1 MNDDVIIS
9 CAVTGAG
16 DTAGIHPSLPVTPAQ
31 IAEAAIAAA
40 NAGAAIA
47 HIHVRDPRTGAPSR
61 RLDYYREVVE
71 RIRASGSDVILN
83 LTTGMGGDL
92 IVDDAHPESAA
103 PGSDMV
109 PALQRLEHIEELR
122 PEMCTLDCGSMN
134 FSDGDYVAVVTANQL
149 RTMAA
154 RVKEL
159 GVKPELE
166 VFDTGHVRL
175 ACKLVEEGLIEGT
188 PLFQLCLGIP
198 YGAPADTRTMTAMVD
213 LLPDGAAWGAFA
225 ISRMEMP
232 IVAQAVLL
240 GGNVRVGLEDNLYLS
255 RGVFASN
262 AQLVERAATIIEAL
276 GARVMSAADARDKL
290 ELRAASRPGRRL
302 GTRQGTA

>member
-1 MNDDVIIS
+1 VLDEVIVT

-16 DTAGIHPSLPVTPAQ
+16 DTVGTHPHIPVTPAQ
-31 IAEAAIAAA
+31 IASAAIEAAA
-40 NAGAAIA
+40 AGAAVA
-47 HIHVRDPRTGAPSR
+47 HIHVRDPQSGAPSR
-61 RLDYYREVVE
+61 KLEYYREVVE
-71 RIRASGSDVILN
+71 RIRASDVDVVIT

-92 IVDDAHPESAA
+92 IVDDAHPTAA
-103 PGSDMV
+103 GPGSDMV
-109 PALQRLEHIEELR
+109 PALERLEHIEALL

-134 FSDGDYVAVVTANQL
+134 FSDGDYVAVVTPSQL

-166 VFDTGHVRL
+166 VFDTGQVRL
-175 ACKLVEEGLIEGT
+175 ANRLIEEGLIEGR

-198 YGAPADTRTMTAMVD
+198 YGAPADVRTMMAMVD
-213 LLPDGAAWGAFA
+213 LLPAEADWAAFA
-225 ISRMEMP
+225 ISRLEMP
-232 IVAQAVLL
+232 FVAQSLLL

-262 AQLVERAATIIEAL
+262 AQLVERAVAIVEDL
-276 GARVMSAADARDKL
+276 GARPLTPAETRRKL
-290 ELRAASRPGRRL
+290 GLRQ
-302 GTRQGTA
+302 TV

>member
-1 MNDDVIIS
+1 MNYEVIVS

-16 DTAGIHPSLPVTPAQ
+16 DTAGIHPELPVTPAQ
-31 IAEAAIAAA
+31 IAAAA
-40 NAGAAIA
+40 VGAARAGAAVA
-47 HIHVRDPRTGAPSR
+47 HIHVRDPQTGTPSR
-61 RLDYYREVVE
+61 KLEYYREVVD
-71 RIRASGSDVILN
+71 RIRASGTDVIIN

-92 IVDDAHPESAA
+92 IVDDAHPSLAA
-103 PGSDMV
+103 PGSDMI
-109 PALQRLEHIEELR
+109 PALERLEHIEALR

-154 RVKEL
+154 RVQEL

-175 ACKLVEEGLIEGT
+175 ANKLVDEGLIDGA
-188 PLFQLCLGIP
+188 PLFQLCLDIP
-198 YGAPADTRTMTAMVD
+198 YGAPADTRTMAAMVD
-213 LLPDGAAWGAFA
+213 LLPPGAVWAAFA

-232 IVAQAVLL
+232 IVAQSVLL
-240 GGNVRVGLEDNLYLS
+240 GGNVRVGLEDNLYLR

-262 AQLVERAATIIEAL
+262 AQLVEKAVALVDAL
-276 GARVMSAADARDKL
+276 GARTLTTAEARTKL
-290 ELRAASRPGRRL
+290 GLPQPAR
-302 GTRQGTA
+302 

>member
-1 MNDDVIIS
+1 MNEEVIIS

-16 DTAGIHPSLPVTPAQ
+16 DTAGIHPALPVTPRQ

-40 NAGAAIA
+40 QAGAAIA
-47 HIHVRDPRTGAPSR
+47 HIHVREPDTGAPSR
-61 RLDYYREVVE
+61 TLAYYREVVE
-71 RIRASGSDVILN
+71 RIRRSGTDVILN

-92 IVDDAHPESAA
+92 IVDDAHPEAAA

-109 PALQRLEHIEELR
+109 PALTRLEHVEALR
-122 PEMCTLDCGSMN
+122 PEICTLDCGSMN

-154 RVKEL
+154 RVQEL

-166 VFDTGHVRL
+166 VFDTGHIRL
-175 ACKLVEEGLIEGT
+175 ARKLVDEGLIDGP

-198 YGAPADTRTMTAMVD
+198 YGAPAETRTMTAMVD
-213 LLPDGAAWGAFA
+213 LLPDDAVWGAFA

-232 IVAQAVLL
+232 FVAQSVLL
-240 GGNVRVGLEDNLYLS
+240 GGNVRVGLEDNLYLG

-262 AQLVERAATIIEAL
+262 AELVERAVAIVQAM
-276 GARVMSAADARDKL
+276 GARVVGPADAREKL
-290 ELRAASRPGRRL
+290 GLRAAP
-302 GTRQGTA
+302 

>member
-1 MNDDVIIS
+1 MLDEVIIT

-16 DTAGIHPSLPVTPAQ
+16 DTAGMHPQLPVTPKQ
-31 IAEAAIAAA
+31 IADAAIEAGR
-40 NAGAAIA
+40 AGAAVA
-47 HIHVRDPRTGAPSR
+47 HIHVRDPRTGTPSR
-61 RLDYYREVVE
+61 RLEYYREVVE
-71 RIRASGSDVILN
+71 RIRSSEVDVIIN

-92 IVDDAHPESAA
+92 IVDDARPTTAG

-109 PALQRLEHIEELR
+109 PALDRLEHIDALL

-134 FSDGDYVAVVTANQL
+134 FYEGDYVAVVTPNQL
-149 RTMAA
+149 RAMAA

-166 VFDTGHVRL
+166 VFDTGHIRL
-175 ACKLVEEGLIEGT
+175 ANKLIEEGLIEGV

-198 YGAPADTRTMTAMVD
+198 WGAPADTRVMLGMID
-213 LLPDGAAWGAFA
+213 LLPAGAQWSAFA

-232 IVAQAVLL
+232 FVAQSVLL
-240 GGNVRVGLEDNLYLS
+240 GGNVRVGLEDNLYLR

-262 AQLVERAATIIEAL
+262 AQLVEGAVAVVESL
-276 GARVMSAADARDKL
+276 GARPLGVAEARRKL
-290 ELRAASRPGRRL
+290 GLRRPKE
-302 GTRQGTA
+302 

>member
-1 MNDDVIIS
+1 MNHEVIVS

-16 DTAGIHPSLPVTPAQ
+16 DTAGIHPELPVTPEQ
-31 IAEAAIAAA
+31 IAAA
-40 NAGAAIA
+40 AVGAAQAGAAVA

-61 RLDYYREVVE
+61 KLEYYREVVD
-71 RIRASGSDVILN
+71 RIRSSGADVIIN

-92 IVDDAHPESAA
+92 FVDDAHPSVAA
-103 PGSDMV
+103 PGSDMI
-109 PALQRLEHIEELR
+109 PALERLEHIEALR

-134 FSDGDYVAVVTANQL
+134 FSDGDYVAVVTASQL

-175 ACKLVEEGLIEGT
+175 ANRLIDEGLVDGT
-188 PLFQLCLGIP
+188 PLFQLCLDIP
-198 YGAPADTRTMTAMVD
+198 YGAPADTRTMAAMID
-213 LLPDGAAWGAFA
+213 LLPPGAVWGAFA

-232 IVAQAVLL
+232 IVAQSVLL
-240 GGNVRVGLEDNLYLS
+240 GGHVRVGLEDNLYLR

-262 AQLVERAATIIEAL
+262 AQLVEKAVALVEAL
-276 GARVMSAADARDKL
+276 GARTLSAAEARVKL
-290 ELRAASRPGRRL
+290 GLSRPVR
-302 GTRQGTA
+302 

>member
-1 MNDDVIIS
+1 VNYEVIVS
-9 CAVTGAG
+9 CALTGAG
-16 DTAGIHPSLPVTPAQ
+16 DTAGIHPELPVTPAQ
-31 IAEAAIAAA
+31 IAAAAIGAAR
-40 NAGAAIA
+40 AGAAVA

-61 RLDYYREVVE
+61 KLEYYREVVD
-71 RIRASGSDVILN
+71 RIRASGTDVIIN

-92 IVDDAHPESAA
+92 FVDDAHPSVAA
-103 PGSDMV
+103 PGSDMI
-109 PALQRLEHIEELR
+109 PALERLEHIEALR

-154 RVKEL
+154 RVQEL

-175 ACKLVEEGLIEGT
+175 ANKLVEEGLIDGA
-188 PLFQLCLGIP
+188 PLFQLCLDIP
-198 YGAPADTRTMTAMVD
+198 YGAPADTRTMAAMVD
-213 LLPDGAAWGAFA
+213 LLPPGAAWAAFA

-232 IVAQAVLL
+232 IVAQSVLL
-240 GGNVRVGLEDNLYLS
+240 GGNVRVGLEDNLYLR

-262 AQLVERAATIIEAL
+262 AQLVEKAVGIVEAL
-276 GARVMSAADARDKL
+276 GARTLTPSEARAKL
-290 ELRAASRPGRRL
+290 GLPQPAP
-302 GTRQGTA
+302 

>member
-1 MNDDVIIS
+1 MLDEVVIT

-16 DTAGIHPSLPVTPAQ
+16 DTVGIHPDIPVTPEQ
-31 IAEAAIAAA
+31 I
-40 NAGAAIA
+40 AGAAIEAARAGAAVA
-47 HIHVRDPRTGAPSR
+47 HIHVRDPQSGAPSR
-61 RLDYYREVVE
+61 KLEYYREVVE
-71 RIRASGSDVILN
+71 RIRAGDVDVVIN

-92 IVDDAHPESAA
+92 IVDDAHPTEAA

-109 PALQRLEHIEELR
+109 PALARLEHVEALL

-134 FSDGDYVAVVTANQL
+134 FSDGDYVAVVTPNQL

-166 VFDTGHVRL
+166 VFDTGQVRL
-175 ACKLVEEGLIEGT
+175 ANKLIEEGLIEGP

-198 YGAPADTRTMTAMVD
+198 YGAPADVRTMMAMVD
-213 LLPDGAAWGAFA
+213 LLPADARWAAFA
-225 ISRMEMP
+225 ISRLEMP
-232 IVAQAVLL
+232 FVAQSLLL
-240 GGNVRVGLEDNLYLS
+240 GGNVRVGLEDNLYLR

-262 AQLVERAATIIEAL
+262 ASSWNGRSPSSRAW
-276 GARVMSAADARDKL
+276 ARVL
-290 ELRAASRPGRRL
+290 
-302 GTRQGTA
+302 

>member
-1 MNDDVIIS
+1 MNDEVIVS

-16 DTAGIHPSLPVTPAQ
+16 DTAAIHPALPVTPAQ
-31 IAEAAIAAA
+31 IAAAA
-40 NAGAAIA
+40 VDAAKAGAAIA
-47 HIHVRDPRTGAPSR
+47 HIHVRDPQTGAPSR
-61 RLDYYREVVE
+61 RLEYYREVVD
-71 RIRASGSDVILN
+71 RVRSSGTDVIIN

-92 IVDDAHPESAA
+92 IVDDAHPSVAA

-109 PALQRLEHIEELR
+109 PALERLQHIEALR

-134 FSDGDYVAVVTANQL
+134 FSDGDYVAVVTAGQL

-154 RVKEL
+154 RIQEL

-175 ACKLVEEGLIEGT
+175 ANKLVEEGLIDGA

-198 YGAPADTRTMTAMVD
+198 YGAPADTRTMTAMID
-213 LLPDGAAWGAFA
+213 LLPTGAMWAAFA

-232 IVAQAVLL
+232 IVAQSVLL
-240 GGNVRVGLEDNLYLS
+240 GGNVRVGLEDNLYLR

-262 AQLVERAATIIEAL
+262 GQLVEKAVDLVGTL
-276 GARVMSAADARDKL
+276 GARVLSVSEARAKL
-290 ELRAASRPGRRL
+290 GLRHPPS
-302 GTRQGTA
+302 

>member
-1 MNDDVIIS
+1 MAAVLDEVIIT

-16 DTAGIHPSLPVTPAQ
+16 DTAGTHPQLPVTPKQ
-31 IAEAAIAAA
+31 IAEAAIEAAR
-40 NAGAAIA
+40 AGAAVA

-61 RLDYYREVVE
+61 KLEYYREVVE
-71 RIRASGSDVILN
+71 RIRSSAVDVIIN

-92 IVDDAHPESAA
+92 IVDDARPTIAG

-109 PALQRLEHIEELR
+109 PALDRLEHIEALL

-134 FSDGDYVAVVTANQL
+134 FYEGDYVAVVTPNQL
-149 RTMAA
+149 RAMAA

-175 ACKLVEEGLIEGT
+175 ANKLIEEGLIDGV

-198 YGAPADTRTMTAMVD
+198 WGAPADTRVMLGMID
-213 LLPDGAAWGAFA
+213 LLPAGAQWAAFA

-232 IVAQAVLL
+232 FVAQSVLL
-240 GGNVRVGLEDNLYLS
+240 GGNVRVGLEDNLYL
-255 RGVFASN
+255 RRAVFASN
-262 AQLVERAATIIEAL
+262 AQLVEGAVAVVESL
-276 GARVMSAADARDKL
+276 GARPLGAAEAR
-290 ELRAASRPGRRL
+290 RRL
-302 GTRQGTA
+302 GLRRPKE

>member
-1 MNDDVIIS
+1 VNDEVIIS

-16 DTAGIHPSLPVTPAQ
+16 DTAGIHPQLPVTPRQ
-31 IAEAAIAAA
+31 IADAALDAAR
-40 NAGAAIA
+40 AGAAVA
-47 HIHVRDPRTGAPSR
+47 HIHVRDPQTGAPSR
-61 RLDYYREVVE
+61 KLEYYREVVE
-71 RIRASGSDVILN
+71 RIRASDVDVVIN

-92 IVDDAHPESAA
+92 IVDDARPTVAA

-109 PALQRLEHIEELR
+109 PALERLEHVEALL

-134 FSDGDYVAVVTANQL
+134 FNDGDYVAVVTPNQL

-166 VFDTGHVRL
+166 VFDTGQVRL
-175 ACKLVEEGLIEGT
+175 ANRLVEEGLIEGA

-198 YGAPADTRTMTAMVD
+198 YGAPADTRSMLAMID
-213 LLPDGAAWGAFA
+213 LLPDGADWAAFA

-232 IVAQAVLL
+232 LVAQSVIL
-240 GGNVRVGLEDNLYLS
+240 GGNVRVGLEDNLYLR
-255 RGVFASN
+255 RGEFASN
-262 AQLVERAATIIEAL
+262 AQLVERAVTIIASL
-276 GARVMSAADARDKL
+276 GARPLTPAEARRKL
-290 ELRAASRPGRRL
+290 GMAPPRG
-302 GTRQGTA
+302 